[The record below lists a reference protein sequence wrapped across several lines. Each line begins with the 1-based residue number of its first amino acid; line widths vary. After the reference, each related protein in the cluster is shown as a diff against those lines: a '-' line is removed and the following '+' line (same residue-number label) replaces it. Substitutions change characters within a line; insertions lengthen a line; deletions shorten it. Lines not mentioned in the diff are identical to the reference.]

1 LSAFSGKKVLKSVG
15 IQFAYS
21 PSVMTPFSNGRFKVL
36 VVDDDP
42 SVLSTYGRLLRR
54 AGYSCMTSDDPLRVL
69 SDERYITDVDLLL
82 IDYKM
87 PGMNGLSL
95 LAELRRR
102 EVGTR
107 CILISAY
114 LNEEIKQQAGNLG
127 VVKILEKP
135 VDVRTLRDA
144 IADLLP
150 LAEAPSARLGA

>member
-1 LSAFSGKKVLKSVG
+1 MEQAG

-21 PSVMTPFSNGRFKVL
+21 PTVMTPFSNGRFKVL

-54 AGYSCMTSDDPLRVL
+54 AGYRCMASDDPLRVL
-69 SDERYITDVDLLL
+69 ADERYLTDVDLLL

-102 EVGTR
+102 EVCTR

-114 LNEEIKQQAGNLG
+114 LNDEVRQQADNLG

-144 IADLLP
+144 IAEVLP
-150 LAEAPSARLGA
+150 VTGKTPSARLGA